1 MIGLSV
7 WRAAPPS
14 AAPPSSGTTA
24 QLRQA
29 ILRYELADAFA
40 WPKGAYGRV
49 RLSGAELAAM
59 TSQYETAIRAST
71 CGDLL
76 ASDLSVEPWRSI
88 QENRRRYPRMLS
100 TGAGGRLAYYD
111 FVRRT
116 TKGDLVVHAIV
127 QQYNDSASWDFARQR
142 LKRLGRKWW
151 RADMV
156 SEYVYT
162 QTDDGWR
169 IVSKDAVPLLY
180 DMETGKLTH
189 GWP

>member
-29 ILRYELADAFA
+29 ILRYELADACA

-59 TSQYETAIRAST
+59 SSRYETAIRAST

-76 ASDLSVEPWRSI
+76 ENELSIEPWRSI
-88 QENRRRYPRMLS
+88 QKNRRRYPRMLP
-100 TGAGGRLAYYD
+100 TGAGGRLVYYD

-116 TKGDLVVHAIV
+116 TKGDLVVHAVV
-127 QQYNDSASWDFARQR
+127 QRHNDSASWDCARQR

-151 RADMV
+151 QADMV
-156 SEYVYT
+156 SEYVCT
-162 QTDDGWR
+162 
-169 IVSKDAVPLLY
+169 
-180 DMETGKLTH
+180 
-189 GWP
+189 

>member
-1 MIGLSV
+1 M
-7 WRAAPPS
+7 
-14 AAPPSSGTTA
+14 SS
-24 QLRQA
+24 
-29 ILRYELADAFA
+29 RYET
-40 WPKGAYGRV
+40 V
-49 RLSGAELAAM
+49 
-59 TSQYETAIRAST
+59 IRALT

-76 ASDLSVEPWRSI
+76 ENELSIEPWRSLL
-88 QENRRRYPRMLS
+88 ENRRRYPRMLP
-100 TGAGGRLAYYD
+100 TGAGGRLVYYD

-162 QTDDGWR
+162 QTDDESTM
-169 IVSKDAVPLLY
+169 ISVVAIDLAVRPARQLVNCI
-180 DMETGKLTH
+180 
-189 GWP
+189 